1 MAEIKKLG
9 KLRQK
14 INAIGVDEGAGIL
27 DTVLDRVGDL
37 EAIDAGTRL
46 TALEGLRYEYVVVKI
61 VGTDTGGALK
71 NGDAGLGVV
80 HLAGEIAAAYAV
92 TTDASATA
100 TITVASATY
109 ANYDTFTQAGDF
121 TINNAKKAAATIT
134 SWTKKV
140 TAGSILKCSVA
151 PVEETIAGKVLYVI
165 IEIQVV

>member
-61 VGTDTGGALK
+61 VGTDTGGDLK
-71 NGDAGLGVV
+71 NGDAELEVIPLTGQIV
-80 HLAGEIAAAYAV
+80 AAYAV
-92 TTDASATA
+92 TTDATATA
-100 TITVASATY
+100 TITVATATY
-109 ANYDTFTQAGDF
+109 ANYNSFTTAGSF
-121 TINNAKKAAATIT
+121 TIDGANKATATIT
-134 SWTKKV
+134 SWTKAV
-140 TAGSILKCSVA
+140 TEGSIVKCSVA
-151 PVEETIAGKVLYVI
+151 PVEATIAGKVLYVI
-165 IEIQVV
+165 IEIQAV

>member
-9 KLRQK
+9 KLRQR
-14 INAIGVDEGAGIL
+14 IDAIAVDDSTGIL
-27 DTVLDRVGDL
+27 GIILDDVKDLDSRVD
-37 EAIDAGTRL
+37 
-46 TALEGLRYEYVVVKI
+46 ALEGLRYEYVVVKI

-151 PVEETIAGKVLYVI
+151 PVGEETIAGKVLYVI